1 MKKLLHTQSSGFTLI
16 ELLVVISIISLL
28 SSIVFATVNSARAK
42 ARDARKIADFRAI
55 SIALQLFFDATG
67 RMPANNWSC
76 AGALAPGAGSCGAR
90 STGLSQPAFDMSMQ
104 ELVNMGFL
112 SRLPQ
117 SPGGIDYAWYNY
129 GGGNS
134 IGGLMQTSLETV
146 PDTTMGIPPSCRPF
160 SVNNWCM
167 NNISYKQYCICN
179 TY

>member
-1 MKKLLHTQSSGFTLI
+1 MV

-28 SSIVFATVNSARAK
+28 SSIVFTTVNNARAK

-55 SIALQLFFDATG
+55 STALQLFFDATG

-76 AGALAPGAGSCGAR
+76 AGVVAPGAGSCGA
-90 STGLSQPAFDMSMQ
+90 SDSGASQPAYDMSMQ
-104 ELVNMGFL
+104 ELVNARLL
-112 SRLPQ
+112 SHIPR
-117 SPGGIDYAWYNY
+117 SPGGDGYGWYNY

-134 IGGLMQTSLETV
+134 IGGIMQTSLETV
-146 PDTTMGIPPSCRPF
+146 PDTTTGIPPSCRPF

-167 NNISYKQYCICN
+167 NNISYKEYCICN